1 MHNSTE
7 KMRQTTL
14 FGGFVKE
21 NKFYVLGFVSIDV
34 LKLKKEVWF
43 KKLNASQVALI
54 DKHLKESYSDF

>member
-1 MHNSTE
+1 
-7 KMRQTTL
+7 MRQTTL
-14 FGGFVKE
+14 FGGFVEE